1 MKPVSASSTFASAA
15 HIVLPNNTNTL
26 GNLMGGQLL
35 NWLDVI
41 GAISAHR
48 ACRRVVV
55 TASVG
60 KVAFQKAIK
69 LGDIVTIEAKVSRAF
84 TSSMEVVMDVWVE
97 DHVSGEKR
105 MHNEAIY
112 TFVAVD
118 QIGRPI
124 EVPELI
130 PETDQEKERFEGA
143 LRRRQLNLIMA
154 GKMDPKD
161 AIELKSL
168 FE

>member
-1 MKPVSASSTFASAA
+1 MSGKTPKQSTAILTE
-15 HIVLPNNTNTL
+15 IVLPNDTNTL
-26 GNLMGGQLL
+26 GNLFGGQLL
-35 NWLDVI
+35 AWMDEIASV
-41 GAISAHR
+41 SAHR
-48 ACRRVVV
+48 HCRRVVV

-60 KVAFQKAIK
+60 KVAFQKPIK
-69 LGDIVTIEAKVSRAF
+69 LGDIVTLEAKVSRAF

-97 DHVSGEKR
+97 DHITGDKKR
-105 MHNEAIY
+105 HNEAIF

-130 PETDQEKERFEGA
+130 PESDQEKERYDGA

-154 GKMDPKD
+154 GKMSAKD
-161 AIELKSL
+161 AVELKSL

>member
-1 MKPVSASSTFASAA
+1 MKAIPASNTFASAA
-15 HIVLPNNTNTL
+15 HIVLPNHTNTL

-35 NWLDVI
+35 NWLDII

-48 ACRRVVV
+48 HCRRVVV

-60 KVAFQKAIK
+60 KVAFEKPIK
-69 LGDIVTIEAKVSRAF
+69 LGDIVTIDAKVSRAF

-97 DHVSGEKR
+97 DHISGEKKR
-105 MHNEAIY
+105 HNEAIY

-118 QIGRPI
+118 QIGRSI
-124 EVPELI
+124 EVPTLI

-154 GKMDPKD
+154 GKMEAKD
-161 AIELKSL
+161 AVELKSL
-168 FE
+168 FD

>member
-1 MKPVSASSTFASAA
+1 MKSVTAKSTFASAT

-48 ACRRVVV
+48 HCRRVVV

-60 KVAFQKAIK
+60 KVAFQKPIK
-69 LGDIVTIEAKVSRAF
+69 LGDIVTIEAQVSRAF
-84 TSSMEVVMDVWVE
+84 TSSMEVIMDVWVE
-97 DHVSGEKR
+97 DHITGEKKR
-105 MHNEAIY
+105 HNEATY

-124 EVPELI
+124 EVPELL
-130 PETDQEKERFEGA
+130 PESEQEKERFNGA

-154 GKMDPKD
+154 GKMAAKD

>member
-1 MKPVSASSTFASAA
+1 MKAINAKETFATAA
-15 HIVLPNNTNTL
+15 HIVLPNHTNTL

-35 NWLDVI
+35 NWLDII

-48 ACRRVVV
+48 HCRRVVV

-60 KVAFQKAIK
+60 KVAFQKPIR

-84 TSSMEVVMDVWVE
+84 TSSMEVIMDVWVE
-97 DHVSGEKR
+97 DHVTGKR
-105 MHNEAIY
+105 TMHNEAIY

-130 PETDQEKERFEGA
+130 PETDEEKDRYDSA

-154 GKMDPKD
+154 GKMDPRD
-161 AIELKSL
+161 AKELKSL
-168 FE
+168 FD